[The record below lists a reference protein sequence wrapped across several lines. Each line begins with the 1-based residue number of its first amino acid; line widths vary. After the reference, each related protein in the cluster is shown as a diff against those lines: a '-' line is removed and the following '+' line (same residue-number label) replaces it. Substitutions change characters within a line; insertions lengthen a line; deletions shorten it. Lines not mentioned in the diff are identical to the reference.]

1 MENRITDFDA
11 AQTVR
16 MHEAL
21 TPELL
26 RHYYP
31 EAPFPAIHP
40 LASLYAAVTRW
51 VSSQLKMR

>member
-40 LASLYAAVTRW
+40 LASLYAAVKRW
-51 VSSQLKMR
+51 VSS